1 MNPILILVWKEWR
14 CATDTPLA
22 YVVGAAFLLAAGFF
36 FGNSLFLL
44 GQAEMRSYFS
54 WLPILFM
61 FFIPALCM
69 RLLADEQRLGT
80 FELLC
85 TLPISTAQIVLGKFF
100 GIWLQLSVLLLLT
113 LFYPLTLSTLG
124 DIDVGQVGVSY
135 LAAWLLA
142 GAYAAMCL
150 FASSL
155 SKNAVVAYIIGFGG
169 LFVVFLMGQI
179 LMQFSASLQHTMAM
193 FSPIQH
199 YQAML
204 RGIIALDNVVC
215 LLAIMLVFLSAT
227 IFQLERRRWAA

>member
-1 MNPILILVWKEWR
+1 MNPILTLVWKEWR

-22 YVVGAAFLLAAGFF
+22 YVVAAAFLLASGFF
-36 FGNSLFLL
+36 FGNSLFLI
-44 GQAEMRSYFS
+44 GQAEMRGYFS

-85 TLPISTAQIVLGKFF
+85 TLPVQTSQVVLGKFF
-100 GIWLQLSVLLLLT
+100 GIWLQLSLLLLLT
-113 LFYPLTLSTLG
+113 FFYPLTLSLIG
-124 DIDVGQVGVSY
+124 DIDVGQIGVSY

-142 GAYAAMCL
+142 GSYAAICL

-155 SKNAVVAYIIGFGG
+155 TKNAVVAYMIGFGC
-169 LFVVFLMGQI
+169 LLLIFLMGQI
-179 LMQFSASLQHTMAM
+179 LMQFSASVQNTMAM

-204 RGIIALDNVVC
+204 RGILGLDNLVC
-215 LLAIMLVFLSAT
+215 MLAMILVFLSAT
-227 IFQLERRRWAA
+227 TFQLERRRWK